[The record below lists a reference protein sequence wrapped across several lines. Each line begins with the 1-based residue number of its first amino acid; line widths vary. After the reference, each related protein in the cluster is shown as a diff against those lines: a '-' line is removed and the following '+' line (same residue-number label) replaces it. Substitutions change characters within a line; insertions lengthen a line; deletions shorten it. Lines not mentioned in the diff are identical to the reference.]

1 MSEIHA
7 IELTQVSKDYPG
19 VRAVDNI
26 SFNVGLGEVHGFLG
40 PNGAGKSTTMRMI
53 TGLIPQSSGEIKIF
67 GKETLS
73 NKEIQNHV
81 GFLPEQPPL
90 YLNMK
95 VIDYLN
101 FVLELHGFKETTY
114 RDQAI
119 ERCGLEKNLGRIIGN
134 LSKGFRQRVGIAA
147 TLVHNPKLVILDE
160 PTVGLDP
167 SAIDEIR
174 NLILSLKE
182 SHTIFLSTH
191 HLHEV
196 ELLCSHITVINQGKI
211 LRSGTL
217 EQIKDEFNPRQTILL
232 EVPNWDDNWKS
243 SFDYPDL
250 VIDRNSDLVTFST
263 TEKTDIR
270 AELCRTLI
278 NSGADLLS
286 LKKEK
291 AHVEDIFRSLT
302 EGAE

>member
-1 MSEIHA
+1 M
-7 IELTQVSKDYPG
+7 
-19 VRAVDNI
+19 
-26 SFNVGLGEVHGFLG
+26 
-40 PNGAGKSTTMRMI
+40 
-53 TGLIPQSSGEIKIF
+53 
-67 GKETLS
+67 
-73 NKEIQNHV
+73 
-81 GFLPEQPPL
+81 
-90 YLNMK
+90 
-95 VIDYLN
+95 
-101 FVLELHGFKETTY
+101 
-114 RDQAI
+114 
-119 ERCGLEKNLGRIIGN
+119 
-134 LSKGFRQRVGIAA
+134 
-147 TLVHNPKLVILDE
+147 
-160 PTVGLDP
+160 
-167 SAIDEIR
+167 
-174 NLILSLKE
+174 
-182 SHTIFLSTH
+182 
-191 HLHEV
+191 
-196 ELLCSHITVINQGKI
+196 TVIWEQRKI

-302 EGAE
+302 EGAEWII

>member
-7 IELTQVSKDYPG
+7 IELTQVSKEYPG
-19 VRAVDNI
+19 VKAVDNI

-53 TGLIPQSSGEIKIF
+53 TGLIPQSTGEIKIF

-73 NKEIQNHV
+73 HKEVQNHV

-101 FVLELHGFKETTY
+101 FVLELHGFKETKF
-114 RDQAI
+114 RDLAI
-119 ERCGLEKNLGRIIGN
+119 ERCGLEKNLGRLIGN
-134 LSKGFRQRVGIAA
+134 LSKGFKQRVGIAA

-167 SAIDEIR
+167 AAIDEIR

-211 LRSGTL
+211 IRSGTL
-217 EQIKDEFNPRQTILL
+217 EQIKDEFNPRQTILM
-232 EVPNWDDNWKS
+232 EIPNWDDKWKS
-243 SFDYPDL
+243 NFNYPEL
-250 VIDRNSDLVTFST
+250 VIERISGVVTFST
-263 TEKTDIR
+263 TEKNDIR
-270 AELCRTLI
+270 ADLCRILI
-278 NSGADLLS
+278 ESGADLLS

-302 EGAE
+302 EEAR